1 MTVEIFEQMLNQ
13 AGGRNVRFIDCTPS
27 KKQKPYK
34 IQHED
39 ILHKACVQWF
49 GMQYGMRDDIFI
61 NHCPNENPSGDKNKM
76 IKYNT
81 KMKSMGRMT
90 GFPDLEIGYKGKVLF
105 IELKSENGRL
115 SDNQKLA
122 HQNIQKAGFEVVVIR
137 SLEEF
142 MEKVKNFIDT

>member
-1 MTVEIFEQMLNQ
+1 MNK
-13 AGGRNVRFIDCTPS
+13 AP
-27 KKQKPYK
+27 KPRT
-34 IQHED
+34 QHED

-49 GMQYGMRDDIFI
+49 GTQYGMRDDIFI
-61 NHCPNENPSGDKNKM
+61 NHCPNENPSGDKKGDKDEMIKYNVKM
-76 IKYNT
+76 IKYNV

-90 GFPDLEIGYKGKVLF
+90 GFPDLEIGYKGKTLF

-122 HQNIQKAGFEVVVIR
+122 HQNIQNAGFEVVVIR

-142 MEKVKNFIDT
+142 VEKVKGFIV